1 MTLAVHSMKPMKEKP
16 MRTPPPRPFGNDP
29 YWIVISD
36 LHSKTARLSE
46 IPGLAEAVGVIILG
60 DITSQGSASSAR
72 QVLEQVAMQNNH
84 VLALFGNMDTP
95 EVGAWLDEQDVG
107 LHNAVRE
114 LDPQTAILGVGGS
127 TFTPFSTPSEFPETR
142 FAEWLDGLWTHAR
155 QYSRVVLVSHTPPRD
170 TLCDLVEGHLHVGS
184 QAVREF
190 IMDCQPDVCLCGHVH
205 ESRAEDRLGRTVVVN
220 PGSLSLGGYA
230 VLCLGE
236 QLKVSRHT
244 L

>member
-1 MTLAVHSMKPMKEKP
+1 MQHAS
-16 MRTPPPRPFGNDP
+16 RPCGNEP
-29 YWIVISD
+29 YWIVITD
-36 LHSKTARLSE
+36 LHGKTARLGE

-60 DITSQGSASSAR
+60 DITTQGSVSRAR
-72 QVLEQVAMQNNH
+72 QVLEEVVVKNSH

-95 EVGAWLDEQDVG
+95 EVGQWLDEMGVG

-114 LDPQTAILGVGGS
+114 LDPQTAILGVGGA

-142 FAEWLDGLWTHAR
+142 FADWLEGLWTHACH
-155 QYSRVVLVSHTPPRD
+155 YPRVVLVSHTPPRD
-170 TLCDLVEGHLHVGS
+170 TLCDRVEGNIHVGS

-190 IMDCQPDVCLCGHVH
+190 IMDCQPDVCLCGHIH
-205 ESRAEDRLGRTVVVN
+205 ESRAEDRLGRTVVMN

-230 VLCLGE
+230 VLQLGTR
-236 QLKVSRHT
+236 LSVSLHT